1 MRVVTHSAGEDA
13 PALAVAAGQCSE
25 AGAKPVNEDSC
36 GICIPGEPMLLTK
49 GIAAVIADGVSGSD
63 AGREASETCVQGFLA
78 DYYSTSETWSVK
90 TSVERVLASLNRWLY
105 GQGQREHG
113 TGRGLVSTLS
123 LMVIKSTT
131 AHLFHVGDTR
141 IYRLRGGVLECL
153 TRDHQVHL
161 AGDRRY
167 LSRAMGVDLC
177 LEIDHR
183 SIAVEANDL
192 FLLTTDGVHEY
203 LAEGA
208 MVEILAEHAADLEE
222 AARVIVERAR
232 GNQSPDNLTC
242 QVLRVERLPTDDH
255 EGFYHRLT
263 ELPFPPPL
271 EPGQVVDGYRIL
283 RELHASKRTQIYLA
297 LDTDTEERVILK
309 TPSVNYQ
316 DDAAYIDHFL
326 HEEWAGKRVTHPHV
340 LWVVEPRRKRSFL
353 YYVTEYLEGETLRQW
368 MTDHP
373 QPPLGEVRGLVEQ
386 IAQGLRAFH
395 RLEMLHQDL
404 KPENLFIDAHGT
416 LKIIDF
422 GSTKIAGIEEIAS
435 PLADTGPLGT
445 VNYTAPEY
453 LRGERGTNRSD
464 IYSLGVIAYEMLT
477 GKLPYGEQRSM
488 TSTRGRPYRPATH
501 HRPDLPVWV
510 DGALQRA
517 VHPDPQKRYEALSE
531 LVHDLSHPNPALIPS
546 DAAPLLERNPVLF
559 WRGLA
564 ILLLAAN
571 LLLVLLL
578 LS

>member
-1 MRVVTHSAGEDA
+1 MRVVTHSVAEMA
-13 PALAVAAGQCSE
+13 PALAVAAGQWSL

-36 GICIPGEPMLLTK
+36 GVCIPGEPLLETK
-49 GIAAVIADGVSGSD
+49 GIAAVIADGVSGSE

-90 TSVERVLASLNRWLY
+90 TSVERVLAALNRWLY
-105 GQGQREHG
+105 GQGQRDHP

-123 LMVIKSTT
+123 LVVIKSTT

-141 IYRLRGGVLECL
+141 IYRLRQGVLECL
-153 TRDHQVHL
+153 TRDHRVRL
-161 AGDRRY
+161 AGDRQY
-167 LSRAMGVDLC
+167 LSRAIGADLR
-177 LEIDHR
+177 LEIDYR
-183 SIAVEANDL
+183 TLAVEANDL
-192 FLLTTDGVHEY
+192 FLLTSDGVHDY
-203 LAEGA
+203 LGEGA
-208 MVEILAEHAADLEE
+208 MVELLAAHAADLEE
-222 AARVIVERAR
+222 AVRAIVARAR
-232 GNQSPDNLTC
+232 GNGSPDNLTC
-242 QVLRVERLPTDDH
+242 LAVRVERLPSDDQ
-255 EGFYHRLT
+255 EGFYTRLT

-271 EPGQVVDGYRIL
+271 EAGQAIDGYRIL

-297 LDTDTEERVILK
+297 LDVESEERVILK

-326 HEEWAGKRVTHPHV
+326 HEEWAGKRVANPHV
-340 LWVVEPRRKRSFL
+340 LRVLEPRRRRTFL

-368 MTDHP
+368 LTDHP
-373 QPPLGEVRGLVEQ
+373 QPPLGEVRNLVEQ
-386 IAQGLRAFH
+386 TAQGLRAFH

-416 LKIIDF
+416 VKIIDF
-422 GSTKIAGIEEIAS
+422 GSTKIAGIEEIAT
-435 PLADTGPLGT
+435 PLTDPGPLST

-453 LRGERGTNRSD
+453 LRGERGSNRSD
-464 IYSLGVIAYEMLT
+464 LYSLGVIAYELLT

-488 TSTRGRPYRPATH
+488 KGGRERRYRPAIH

-531 LVHDLSHPNPALIPS
+531 LVHDLSHPNPALIPT
-546 DAAPLLERNPVLF
+546 DTAPLLERNPLAF

-564 ILLLAAN
+564 LLLLAIN
-571 LLLVLLL
+571 LLLAVLLL
-578 LS
+578 R